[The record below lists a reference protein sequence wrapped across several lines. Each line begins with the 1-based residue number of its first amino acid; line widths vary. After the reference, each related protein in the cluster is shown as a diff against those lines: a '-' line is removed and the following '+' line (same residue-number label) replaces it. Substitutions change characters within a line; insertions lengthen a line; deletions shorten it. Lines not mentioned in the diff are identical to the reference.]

1 MSILVKTVRVNG
13 FRALENIEVNL
24 ERTTVLTGM
33 NNTGKTSFLKALQIV
48 FGNRMFINPD
58 DFCITG
64 STVSDEIVI
73 DAKIIAVDEHQKQ
86 TDIFDENWEILFST
100 DRIQFDSADNNFIPL
115 RTVVT
120 LNEINGTYKTKQYI
134 LTEWYDFEENGIF
147 WYQQD
152 NGSEKVFSFEEI
164 PFFYTNTQRD
174 IIEDIKLKT
183 SYLGRLISK
192 IKYDDEVVEDI
203 EAQIKQLNEN
213 TVLSSDILLSLRD
226 TLKELNTA
234 LDTTSEGIE
243 ITPFTKK
250 LRDLSKGLTI
260 HYTDDVE
267 SFSMDYHG
275 MGTRSWSSLL
285 TLKALINT
293 LHIYSETNETVFF
306 PILAVEEPEAHLH
319 PNAQKKLF
327 SQLDSIP
334 GQKIIATHSPYIAA
348 SANLSQIR
356 GLYKK
361 EGKITAGQIVV
372 STFSKEDLRKVK
384 RQVVHSRG
392 EILFSKALVFFE
404 GETEEQALPIFAE
417 KYFDVSFLEL
427 GIDFVGVGGSGKYL
441 PFLKVAHSLN
451 IPWYIFSDGETQTIS
466 GLKKD
471 IKKYYNFIGEP
482 KEQIDLSEEN
492 NIIVIVNENDFEE
505 SLIQDGYVDEIKESF
520 KRAFD
525 EDYLENQI
533 SSKDGTSKGRRKTE
547 DSCNECNQ
555 PIYENV
561 LRDYQGDEG
570 YKKGLLD
577 CMHDNKTFLSPILA
591 QVICKSDKDLPPK
604 IVELFEK
611 IKTNIFNQNT
621 ST

>member
-24 ERTTVLTGM
+24 EQTTVLTGM

-48 FGNRMFINPD
+48 FGNRMFVNPD

-64 STVSDEIVI
+64 STVSNEIII
-73 DAKIIAVDEHQKQ
+73 DAKIIAVDEHQRQ
-86 TDIFDENWEILFST
+86 TDIFDDIWEILFST
-100 DRIQFDSADNNFIPL
+100 DRIQFDSSGNSFIPL
-115 RTVVT
+115 RTIVT
-120 LNEINGTYKTKQYI
+120 VNEINGTYRTKQYI
-134 LTEWYDFEENGIF
+134 LTEWFDFKENEMF

-152 NGSEKVFSFEEI
+152 KGNEKVFSFEEI

-183 SYLGRLISK
+183 SYLGRLISR

-203 EAQIKQLNEN
+203 EAQIKLLNEN
-213 TVLSSDILLSLRD
+213 TVSSSYILLNLRD

-234 LDTTSEGIE
+234 LDTTSEGVE

-250 LRDLSKGLTI
+250 LRDLNKGLTI

-285 TLKALINT
+285 TLTALINT
-293 LHIYSETNETVFF
+293 LHTYSETNETAFF

-334 GQKIIATHSPYIAA
+334 GQKIIATHSAYIAA

-361 EGKITAGQIVV
+361 EGKITAGQIDV
-372 STFSKEDLRKVK
+372 SAFSKEDLRKVE

-392 EILFSKALVFFE
+392 EILFSKVLIFSE

-417 KYFDVSFLEL
+417 KFFNEPLLEL
-427 GIDFVGVGGSGKYL
+427 GVDFVGVGGHGNYE
-441 PFLKVAHSLN
+441 PFLKVADSFN
-451 IPWYIFSDGETQTIS
+451 IPWYIFSDGEQKVIDSVENQLTNIGRIS
-466 GLKKD
+466 E
-471 IKKYYNFIGEP
+471 I
-482 KEQIDLSEEN
+482 EN
-492 NIIVIVNENDFEE
+492 RVIFLNIENDFEAE
-505 SLIQDGYVDEIKESF
+505 LIDNDYIDEIVGSF
-520 KRAFD
+520 NLAFD
-525 EDYLENQI
+525 EDYLENKI
-533 SSKDGTSKGRRKTE
+533 EEKDGTSKRRRKTSE
-547 DSCNECNQ
+547 TCSHCNQ
-555 PIYENV
+555 SIYEDI
-561 LRDYQGDEG
+561 LRDYSGDEG
-570 YKKGLLD
+570 YKRGLLD
-577 CMHDNKTFLSPILA
+577 CMRKEKTLLAPILA
-591 QVICKSDKDLPPK
+591 QLICESDKGLPPK
-604 IVELFEK
+604 VTELFEK
-611 IKTNIFNQNT
+611 IKTDIFNQNP